1 MYSVVG
7 CSIKMQG
14 HLLLFLGRLPLAQ
27 MAVGTY
33 VWINSEWVWK
43 PEVGKER
50 IETNVHKVVICNCG
64 Y

>member
-14 HLLLFLGRLPLAQ
+14 HLLLFLGLLPLAQ

-50 IETNVHKVVICNCG
+50 IETNVH
-64 Y
+64 